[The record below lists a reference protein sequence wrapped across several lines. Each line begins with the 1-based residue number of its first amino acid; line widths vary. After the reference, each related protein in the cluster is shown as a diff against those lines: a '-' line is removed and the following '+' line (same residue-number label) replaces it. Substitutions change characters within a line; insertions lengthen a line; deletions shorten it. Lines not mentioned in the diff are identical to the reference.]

1 MTPDVCK
8 CLCHETERGIF
19 NAARQM
25 QNYTKAFTH
34 AGRKQYHEP
43 PPVTDIIEAAAACP
57 RCLDRH
63 AAALIYE
70 PPRGTPPRARW
81 QDSDDKGEMGNMGD
95 ATGEGG
101 E

>member
-25 QNYTKAFTH
+25 QNYVKAFTH
-34 AGRKQYHEP
+34 AGRKKYHEP
-43 PPVTDIIEAAAACP
+43 PPVTDYIEAVSACP

-63 AAALIYE
+63 CAAITYE
-70 PPRGTPPRARW
+70 PRHHEPTRAPWVDPDPRR
-81 QDSDDKGEMGNMGD
+81 DHD
-95 ATGEGG
+95 ATGEGS